1 MKQVVLNIEESHY
14 TLLIQFLRTLDYV
27 KVVPSASDVTTS
39 PQNMPSYDFSD
50 ITGKL
55 EWTGDAVEEQ
65 RKFRNKW

>member
-1 MKQVVLNIEESHY
+1 MRQVVINIEESHY

-27 KVVPSASDVTTS
+27 KVVTS
-39 PQNMPSYDFSD
+39 VPDDKDSSQNIPSYDFSD

-65 RKFRNKW
+65 RKMRNEW